1 MPNKQQIIN
10 QPKTNKQNTQPTKP
24 VIVDPKTEKLKEANY
39 SVDKSGKKAN
49 DNLAPTP
56 KRNA

>member
-1 MPNKQQIIN
+1 MPNKQQTIN
-10 QPKTNKQNTQPTKP
+10 QPKTNKQPTQPA
-24 VIVDPKTEKLKEANY
+24 IIDPKAEKLKEANY

-56 KRNA
+56 KNRNA